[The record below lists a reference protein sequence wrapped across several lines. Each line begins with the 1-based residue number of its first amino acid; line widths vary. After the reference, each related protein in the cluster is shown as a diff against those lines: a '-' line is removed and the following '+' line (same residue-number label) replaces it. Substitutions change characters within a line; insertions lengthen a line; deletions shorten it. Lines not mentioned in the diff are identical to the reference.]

1 MQEKFTLR
9 NGGLISTAISF
20 LMFFGLLL
28 TNVSAAAQNYCA
40 NEVVIYSENFG
51 SGTSNTAHPDVVNL
65 QFDPTQGPMADGFYR
80 TINNTQQRP
89 EWHNTGDHTPNSIL
103 GKMLVINGQTGDF
116 FVHTITNGSSG
127 FLPGSYAAS
136 LFLLNVNTPGTCG
149 ATPLLPTITFK
160 VEYNTS
166 ATGTTGWVS
175 LQNVTATSVPQ
186 SANPTWIQLGGVFN
200 LPAIAQRVR
209 LTLSDATPSGCG
221 NDFAIDDIKFATCP
235 EGGPLPVK
243 FLNINAVLKG
253 GGVAVS
259 WSTASESNNKY
270 FDIEKSTDGSNWT
283 TINSLNA
290 GNGNS
295 NVTKTYG
302 SYDPKPVDGYNY
314 YRIKQVDVDG
324 KFQYSDVARVKVS
337 IEKTGVTV
345 LANPF
350 VNDITVDFLSK
361 SKQFLNVR
369 LSDVSGKTI
378 ATEKWQI
385 NSGSTRLRFNNV
397 SNLQRGMYIF
407 TVTDENSNVIYNNKL
422 VKQ

>member
-1 MQEKFTLR
+1 MQEKFTFR
-9 NGGLISTAISF
+9 NGGFISATFSF
-20 LMFFGLLL
+20 LMIFGLLL
-28 TNVSAAAQNYCA
+28 TNSSANAQIYCA
-40 NEVVIYSENFG
+40 NETVIYSENFG
-51 SGTSNTAHPDVVNL
+51 TGWDYGPHPDVVNI
-65 QFDPTQGPMADGFYR
+65 QFSPTFALEDGFYR
-80 TINNTQQRP
+80 VINNTQQRG
-89 EWHNTGDHTPNSIL
+89 EWHNSGDHTPNTTN
-103 GKMLVINGQTGDF
+103 GKMLVINGQAGDF

-136 LFLLNVNTPGTCG
+136 LFLMNTNTPGTC
-149 ATPLLPTITFK
+149 APDPLLPTITFK
-160 VEYNTS
+160 VEYNAS
-166 ATGTTGWVS
+166 ASGNTGWVS

-200 LPAIAQRVR
+200 LPNIAQRVR
-209 LTLSDATPSGCG
+209 LTLSDATNSGCG

-243 FLNINAVLKG
+243 FLNINASLQG
-253 GGVAVS
+253 AGVAVN

-270 FDIEKSTDGSNWT
+270 FDIEKSTDGSNWK

-290 GNGNS
+290 GTPNS
-295 NVTKTYG
+295 NITKKYG
-302 SYDPKPVDGYNY
+302 SYDANPVNGYNY
-314 YRIKQVDVDG
+314 YRIKQVDADG
-324 KFQYSDVARVKVS
+324 KFQYSDVARVKVT

-350 VNDITVDFLSK
+350 VNNITVDFLSK
-361 SKQFLNVR
+361 SKQFVNVR
-369 LSDVSGKTI
+369 LSDISGKTI

-385 NSGSTRLRFNNV
+385 NSGSTRLRFDNV